1 MLSPKRSF
9 LTKLILCYID
19 STPRH
24 SFHIFTYSTSSANL
38 IKWPTTLLP
47 ITKSFASSDNLFSI
61 YGSVVESL
69 KICKI

>member
-1 MLSPKRSF
+1 MLPFKRSF

-38 IKWPTTLLP
+38 MKFNKMANDFVTDH
-47 ITKSFASSDNLFSI
+47 K
-61 YGSVVESL
+61 V
-69 KICKI
+69 ICIIG